1 MRKSCFKPKHR
12 IVDECCFFF
21 KIKVIIILNT
31 HLHHN
36 YFKILHLSTQNL
48 LTELHR
54 VNIPFLVQVK
64 SAAIVQTQCSP
75 CLCKFVLKLTSFYK
89 KMHTNSF
96 CGEKTSSVIST
107 ISIIFFVYVQ
117 TMLNSHF
124 PWYSRRKQTIT
135 LKTGKLMSLDA
146 VGALSYEEEDE
157 RWT

>member
-1 MRKSCFKPKHR
+1 M
-12 IVDECCFFF
+12 
-21 KIKVIIILNT
+21 IIILNSY
-31 HLHHN
+31 LNQN

-54 VNIPFLVQVK
+54 ANIPFLVQVK

-107 ISIIFFVYVQ
+107 ISIIFFVFVYVQ

-124 PWYSRRKQTIT
+124 PWYSGRKQTIT

-157 RWT
+157 QWT